1 MEENETSNFIDQ
13 KHGAVIQ
20 ITQEEYERLKKYCK

>member
-1 MEENETSNFIDQ
+1 MKRTNFTNQ

-20 ITQEEYERLKKYCK
+20 ITREEYERLKKYVN